1 MKIKKCPFCRS
12 NKVYISDSYH
22 CVCCGECEAVGPSG
36 ETDAEGVKLWNAAW
50 RKKDV
55 EMEKNC
61 GNCKY
66 NLDGYCGAVPPYK
79 SFKVHDHL
87 CCTDWESKEPEP
99 ALLNSEDSSGKPFI
113 DLARDE
119 LDVIQTLETKVNE
132 YLMAAEEAA
141 ETDRQLSVVIKAKRL
156 L

>member
-50 RKKDV
+50 RKEDV

-66 NLDGYCGAVPPYK
+66 NQDGYCGAVPSYK
-79 SFKVHDHL
+79 SFKVHNRL
-87 CCTDWESKEPEP
+87 CCTYWEAKEPEP
-99 ALLNSEDSSGKPFI
+99 ALLNPEDSIVKPFI

-119 LDVIQTLETKVNE
+119 PDVIQTLETKVNE

-141 ETDRQLSVVIKAKRL
+141 ETDRQLSIVIKAKRL